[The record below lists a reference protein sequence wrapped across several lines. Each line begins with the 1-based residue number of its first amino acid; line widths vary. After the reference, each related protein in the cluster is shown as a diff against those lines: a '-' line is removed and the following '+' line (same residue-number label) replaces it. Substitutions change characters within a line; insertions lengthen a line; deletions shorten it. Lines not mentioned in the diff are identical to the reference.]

1 MHILF
6 KYCFKNSIVPSAWLK
21 EIIVPLPKGC
31 LKDSSVPLNYRGITL
46 LSCMSKIYTSIINKR
61 ISGFAETAGIFVEE
75 QSGFRSNRS
84 CLDSLFSLTSII
96 RNVRYD
102 GKSLFTAFIDMQK
115 AFDWLD
121 TDLLLYKLL
130 NYGTNGRIY
139 NAVKQLYSQTTST
152 IRLNGLYTP
161 WFDVNSGV
169 RQGDSLSPTLFRF
182 YVNDLIVDLNCHISG
197 VDINGINVC
206 SLLYADDLVVFA
218 DSEAKLQCLLDTVYN
233 WCKKWRMKINES
245 KSKIIHFRN
254 VGKRATDF
262 TFKNGPNI
270 IETVSSYKYLGLI
283 LDEFLLYYMAVETL
297 CSSAGRA
304 LGAGISK
311 SRSLR
316 NFGYKTYTKLF
327 NSCVTPIYEYGATIW
342 KEKKY
347 PRCNNIFN
355 RALRFFLSVPRSTP

>member
-1 MHILF
+1 MP
-6 KYCFKNSIVPSAWLK
+6 V
-21 EIIVPLPKGC
+21 PKGC
-31 LKDSSVPLNYRGITL
+31 MKDSSVPLNYRGITL
-46 LSCMSKIYTSIINKR
+46 LSCISEIYTSIINKR

-84 CLDSLFSLTSII
+84 CLNNLFSLTSII
-96 RNVRYD
+96 RNVRND

-121 TDLLLYKLL
+121 RDLLLYKLL
-130 NYGTNGRIY
+130 NYGINGRIY
-139 NAVKQLYSQTTST
+139 NAVEQLYSQTTST

-161 WFDVNSGV
+161 WFGVNSGV
-169 RQGDSLSPTLFRF
+169 RQGDSLSPTLFNF
-182 YVNDLIVDLNCHISG
+182 YVNDLIVDLNSHISG

-233 WCKKWRMKINES
+233 WCKKWRMKINVS

-254 VGKRATDF
+254 VGKRATDL

-283 LDEFLLYYMAVETL
+283 LDEFFLYDMAVETL

-304 LGAGISK
+304 LGAVISK
-311 SRSLR
+311 SMSLR
-316 NFGYKTYTKLF
+316 NFAYKTYTKLF
-327 NSCVTPIYEYGATIW
+327 ISCVTPIYEYGVAI
-342 KEKKY
+342 
-347 PRCNNIFN
+347 
-355 RALRFFLSVPRSTP
+355 